1 VQKFSPVPQ
10 LRCNLGVLTLVV
22 SLWKLRFFR
31 HDAGEPGWQGDCS
44 ISVREQ
50 CVRPN
55 FPFMTF
61 RSYPAAISRN
71 LLRLFSAALV
81 LLLSANLA
89 AQITVSLQPSSACLV
104 LSQKQQFQAT
114 VTGATDTSV
123 TWAVDNVKGGYS
135 SGGFIN
141 SSGLYTAPAT
151 AATHYV
157 QAISNADATTTGV
170 AQVTVRSGAAV
181 SVLPVSA
188 SIMTESAQQFS
199 AVACGLSSPDVI
211 WSVDGVTGGTTS
223 TGTIDTNGNYVA
235 PAAAGTH
242 TVKAT
247 SASDSSKNA
256 SAAVTVY
263 SQITADFAS
272 RNSTTYPVPAGT
284 FGTQLGFL
292 FNGFYSNQQGMQY
305 LTDAGLTSMRV
316 DALLHTTYSTTTPN
330 WSQLD
335 DVLTNLRNHGVQ
347 PLVVMGYTPPWLQPS
362 PNSCA
367 NYNAQLYHAVPTD
380 INQWAALTAAFV
392 AHVDQK
398 FPGYVRDYEIWNEPD
413 NSPGLCV
420 PDNQDSSRLSAYLQM
435 YAAAA
440 PLMKAQA
447 AADGITIRI
456 GGPALTNSGT
466 ANEWIPALTTNAGTA
481 PYVDFISYHQYAT
494 SPLVEQ
500 SGSTWD
506 NAGAPESLAFRTQDP
521 GSGFT
526 AIYRNIVNLTKKGSQ
541 PNAASTPVMLDEYN
555 TTASFTPD
563 CCRNDFVYSPLF
575 NALVMQDTL
584 NTVFSGVSTVP
595 ARVLYFAAQNWYP
608 DKKGTVW
615 FCLVGTIDPLMDC
628 AYSASTAQPYPQ
640 YYAYN
645 LLLGSNYLGLGSGG
659 FLAASTPKINQAGVA
674 VSAFYTAANDAL
686 VITNPTA
693 SDLNNVSI
701 SLQNTGNL
709 PVATLYLLNSANPT
723 ISGQTLQVTRSGNG
737 YTATI
742 SVPHYSVVGIS
753 LSATGPTG
761 ILVGVSPVSAAVRQK
776 QTQQFTATVSG
787 ATDNSVTWSVDGV
800 AGGNS
805 TVGTVSASGLFTA
818 PAASGNHTVT
828 ATSVQDPTRSAS
840 AQVTVTS
847 PVAVSITPTSAT
859 IPVGQSQQF
868 QATVTNS
875 SDTTVTWSV
884 DGIAGG
890 NAQVGT
896 ITASGVYTAP
906 SSTSSHTVAATSNA
920 DSSATATAQVTTT
933 AALAISPAA
942 VSVHAGTT
950 QKFQAMMNGSSAN
963 VTWAVDG
970 TPGGMAS
977 VGTISAT
984 GVYSAPSTTGQHTVT
999 ATLQSSSQTASAQV
1013 SVLPP
1018 ADFSLALAPPNATI
1032 NAGSSA
1038 RFVLTI
1044 APAGY
1049 AGPVTVRC
1057 SGAPQGSTCAL
1068 SPSSITLDGTNAA
1081 SATITLTTTARTVAM
1096 AAPLSTRLTWTL
1108 ATFLF
1113 PLVLLTAGAGRRKI
1127 RAAAV
1132 VVGLAVILS
1141 LTACGGGG
1149 GSSGGPGPP
1158 PVVAGTPAGTYTV
1171 TVGASAGTTT
1181 HTALITLKVN

>member
-1 VQKFSPVPQ
+1 VSDSGSFHPFVSM
-10 LRCNLGVLTLVV
+10 TLHRYSSVTCR
-22 SLWKLRFFR
+22 KLL
-31 HDAGEPGWQGDCS
+31 
-44 ISVREQ
+44 
-50 CVRPN
+50 
-55 FPFMTF
+55 PF
-61 RSYPAAISRN
+61 
-71 LLRLFSAALV
+71 LSAASV

-89 AQITVSLQPSSACLV
+89 AQITVGLNPKSACLV

-114 VTGATDTSV
+114 VTGAADTSV
-123 TWAVDNVKGGYS
+123 TWAVDNVPGGYS

-141 SSGLYTAPAT
+141 GTGLYSAPST

-157 QAISNADATTTGV
+157 QAISNADATITGV
-170 AQVTVRSGAAV
+170 AQVTVRASAGV

-188 SIMTESAQQFS
+188 SVLAQTTQQFS

-211 WSVDGVTGGTTS
+211 WSVDGVSGGTAS
-223 TGTIDTNGNYVA
+223 TGTIDASGNYSA
-235 PAAAGTH
+235 AAAAGTH

-247 SASDSSKNA
+247 SASDATKSA
-256 SAAVTVY
+256 SASVTVY
-263 SQITADFAS
+263 TQIIADFAS
-272 RNSTTYPVPAGT
+272 RSSTTFPVPAGT

-292 FNGFYSNQQGMQY
+292 FNGFYSNKQGMNY
-305 LTDAGLTSMRV
+305 LTTAGLTSMRV
-316 DALLHTTYSTTTPN
+316 DALLHTTYATTTPN
-330 WSQLD
+330 WSQID
-335 DVLTNLRNHGVQ
+335 DVLTNLRNDGVQ

-362 PNSCA
+362 TNSCA
-367 NYNAQLYHAVPTD
+367 NYNAQLYHVVPTD

-420 PDNQDSSRLSAYLQM
+420 PDNKDSSRLSAYLQM

-447 AADGITIRI
+447 TADGITIRI

-466 ANEWIPALTTNAGTA
+466 ANEWIPALTTTATTA
-481 PYVDFISYHQYAT
+481 PYVDFVSYHQYAT

-500 SGSTWD
+500 AGSTWD
-506 NAGAPESLAFRTQDP
+506 NVGAPASLSYRTQDP

-526 AIYRNIVNLTKKGSQ
+526 AIYRNIVNLVKKGSQ
-541 PNAASTPVMLDEYN
+541 PNAASTPVFLDEYN

-563 CCRNDFVYSPLF
+563 CCRNDSVYSPLF
-575 NALVMQDTL
+575 NALVIQDTL

-645 LLLGSNYLGLGSGG
+645 LLLGSNYLGLGGGG
-659 FLAASTPKINQAGVA
+659 FLVSSTPKLNQAGVA
-674 VSAFYTAANDAL
+674 VSAYYTAANDAL

-693 SDLNNVSI
+693 SDINNVAVN
-701 SLQNTGNL
+701 LQNTGNL
-709 PVATLYLLNSANPT
+709 PIATLYLLNSANPT
-723 ISGQTLQVTRSGNG
+723 ISVQTLPVTRSGNG

-753 LSATGPTG
+753 LSATAPTG
-761 ILVGVSPVSAAVRQK
+761 ILVGVSPASAAVRQNG
-776 QTQQFTATVSG
+776 TQQFTATVSG
-787 ATDNSVTWSVDGV
+787 ATDASVTWSVDGI

-805 TVGTVSASGLFTA
+805 TLGTVSASGLYTA

-847 PVAVSITPTSAT
+847 PVSVSVSPASAT
-859 IPVGQSQQF
+859 IPLGQSQQF
-868 QATVTNS
+868 QATVSNS

-884 DGIAGG
+884 DGVAGG
-890 NAQVGT
+890 NTQAGTITAGGLYTAPSTSGTHTVTATSNADSSAIGSAQVSATATLAISPAAASVHAGATQTFQAMVNGSSANVSWAVDGASGGNTNVGT

-906 SSTSSHTVAATSNA
+906 
-920 DSSATATAQVTTT
+920 
-933 AALAISPAA
+933 
-942 VSVHAGTT
+942 
-950 QKFQAMMNGSSAN
+950 
-963 VTWAVDG
+963 
-970 TPGGMAS
+970 
-977 VGTISAT
+977 TI
-984 GVYSAPSTTGQHTVT
+984 TGQHTVT
-999 ATLQSSSQTASAQV
+999 AVLQSSNQSANAQV

-1018 ADFSLALAPPNATI
+1018 ADFSLALTPADATV

-1038 RFVLTI
+1038 RFALTI
-1044 APAGY
+1044 APSGY
-1049 AGPVTVRC
+1049 AGTVTLAC
-1057 SGAPQGSTCAL
+1057 SGAPQGSTCSM
-1068 SPSSITLDGTNAA
+1068 SPSSLSLDGRNAA
-1081 SATITLTTTARTVAM
+1081 SATISLSTSARTVAM

-1108 ATFLF
+1108 ATLMF
-1113 PLVLLTAGAGRRKI
+1113 PLVFLAPGIRRKS
-1127 RAAAV
+1127 RAAV
-1132 VVGLAVILS
+1132 IVVGLGIILS

-1149 GSSGGPGPP
+1149 SSSSPGPP
-1158 PVVAGTPAGTYTV
+1158 PVVTGTPAGTYTV
-1171 TVGASAGTTT
+1171 TVAATAGTTR
-1181 HTALITLKVN
+1181 HTVTLTLKVN